1 MRAEIVSV
9 GTELLLGNIVD
20 TNAAYLA
27 RALAVY
33 GVDVF
38 HHSTVGDNL
47 DRGAATIRA
56 ALDRADAVI
65 VTGGIGPTPDDATR
79 AAIAQALGVPLERR
93 VELIEAITRRYQDRG
108 RTPTAAAF
116 KQADI
121 PAGAEVIVNP
131 VGTAPGILA
140 VERGKALYA
149 MPGVPYEMERM
160 FTDTVLPDLRARYAL
175 DSGLFVRVL
184 RLRGIGESDIAT
196 HLDDLLTGS
205 VNPTVATYVKTGE
218 VEVRVTT
225 RAADRAAAEAVIGPV
240 EADIRRRIGDFVFG
254 VDGED
259 LELQLGR
266 ALVEAGLTLAVAES
280 CTGGRLGDRITAVP
294 GSSRYFLGGV
304 VAYANAAK
312 ETLLGVPAATLA
324 QHGAVSG
331 AVAEALARG
340 AAERFGATIGVG
352 TTGIAGP
359 DGGTPDKPVGL
370 VYIGVYDRRS
380 KQAVTVERRFGG
392 DRAAIKERTVIEAL
406 ELALRQA
413 TRLVT

>member
-79 AAIAQALGVPLERR
+79 AAIAKALGVPLERR
-93 VELIEAITRRYQDRG
+93 AELIDAITRRYQDRG
-108 RTPTAAAF
+108 RTPTEAAF

-140 VERGKALYA
+140 VEGGKALYA

-240 EADIRRRIGDFVFG
+240 EADIRRRIGDFVYG

-280 CTGGRLGDRITAVP
+280 CTGGRLGDRITAVA

-312 ETLLGVPAATLA
+312 EALLGVPAATLA
-324 QHGAVSG
+324 DHGAVSG

-380 KQAVTVERRFGG
+380 KQAVTIERRFGG